1 MLSLNLI
8 IVIITCIISITAF
21 SNQKITDDLIFYPPA
36 VSENNQ
42 WYRFF
47 TCGFIHADI
56 PHLVF
61 NMFALYSF
69 GGLVENGGKYT
80 DGSIDGG
87 YVIDHGFIPL
97 FGKTMGE
104 FYYGLMYVAAL
115 FFCLLPTYAKH
126 KHNYNYRSLGAS
138 GAVSAVIFAGL
149 LLEPRTGVGFPFI
162 PGVSIPGYIFGPIYL
177 LVSTYLAKKGHGNI
191 NHSAH
196 IWGALFG
203 LLFVIVTT
211 FAFTDHNVF
220 EEFIW
225 AIKNDLHMN

>member
-1 MLSLNLI
+1 MLPITLV
-8 IVIITCIISITAF
+8 IVILTCLISIPAF
-21 SNQKITDDLIFYPPA
+21 SNHKLMDDLIFYPPA
-36 VSENNQ
+36 VTTNKQ

-56 PHLVF
+56 PHLAF

-69 GGLVENGGKYT
+69 GVGVENGHTYREGIVSSGFVPIFGQAMGK
-80 DGSIDGG
+80 
-87 YVIDHGFIPL
+87 
-97 FGKTMGE
+97 
-104 FYYGLMYVAAL
+104 FYYILMYVGAL

-126 KHNYNYRSLGAS
+126 KNDYSYRSLGAS

-149 LLEPRTGVGFPFI
+149 MLEPRSGVGLIFI

-177 LVSTYLAKKGHGNI
+177 IISTYLAKRGRGNI

-203 LLFVIVTT
+203 ILFVLATT
-211 FAFTDHNVF
+211 YLFAKYDTLGL
-220 EEFIW
+220 FIEK
-225 AIKNDLHMN
+225 IKMDIGI